1 MNRIK
6 KQISALLAAA
16 MVLSLAGCNSAENS
30 SAPESS
36 NTTTSNPT
44 SDATSNPET
53 ESSVTEKPESAPTG
67 AADADPVSTDTP
79 ATSAPVSSEK
89 PEETTPVSPETPAET
104 AAATTAK
111 PVSTTAAKPAD
122 TKPAA
127 TTTYGPTDI
136 GGRPKGEIA
145 DDGMYDEV
153 AEFDGAFIT
162 ADIPMDFAAAGG
174 TAGGEYGIEY
184 IECEPG
190 IVECPV
196 YPIDP
201 IFPDVPQVQPEAGLL
216 TGGEWRDNDHWA
228 DWVELYTKRDD
239 WSGYHDDWRIAY
251 NDRIAVKVTSN
262 GKPVEGAKVSCASAI
277 GSAVTDNKGMAY
289 LFYPGING
297 PTEPVIAEF
306 DGTTAQVDGVIG
318 NGKVEIE
325 LGDVQTRAEKKLD
338 FMIMCDT
345 TGSMSDELEYLK
357 EELQDIIRRV
367 KQDNSNIPVRLSV
380 NFYRDEGDD
389 YIVREYPF
397 TDDIEMAC
405 DAVGEQYAA
414 GGGDTPEAVHTA
426 LDSALNNHDWDEDAV
441 KIMFIVLD
449 APPHYDP
456 QIIDSVNSYIKQA
469 AEMGVRIVPIASSG
483 VDKSTEFLLRNM
495 AFVTGGTYT
504 FLTDDSGVGYGHIE
518 PTVGAYN
525 VEKLNDMMVRIVDGY
540 LS

>member
-6 KQISALLAAA
+6 KHISAILAAA

-44 SDATSNPET
+44 SGATSVPET
-53 ESSVTEKPESAPTG
+53 EPSVTEKPESGTTG
-67 AADADPVSTDTP
+67 AGDSVSTDTP
-79 ATSAPVSSEK
+79 ETTATTAVSDPVSSDV
-89 PEETTPVSPETPAET
+89 PAVTAPVSPETPAET

-122 TKPAA
+122 TKPAV

-136 GGRPKGEIA
+136 GGRPKDEITDKVY
-145 DDGMYDEV
+145 DDV
-153 AEFDGAFIT
+153 AEFEDVCGIAE
-162 ADIPMDFAAAGG
+162 APMDFAAAGG
-174 TAGGEYGIEY
+174 TDGGIYGFEY
-184 IECEPG
+184 IECGPG
-190 IVECPV
+190 IIECPI
-196 YPIDP
+196 Y
-201 IFPDVPQVQPEAGLL
+201 PDVPQIQPEAGLL
-216 TGGEWRDNDHWA
+216 TGGEWRDNVHWS
-228 DWVELYTKRDD
+228 DWLELYTKRDD
-239 WSGYHDDWRIAY
+239 WSGYHDDWRIQY
-251 NDRIAVKVTSN
+251 NDRIAVRVTSN
-262 GKPVEGAKVSCASAI
+262 GEPVQGAKVSCASAI

-289 LFYPGING
+289 LFYPGIDG

-456 QIIDSVNSYIKQA
+456 QIIDSVNGYIKQA

-504 FLTDDSGVGYGHIE
+504 FLTDDSGVGYGHVE